1 MTKKDKAVLT
11 TTVYAIHGVVD
22 TLNEMAEKEARKFKY
37 ITDSKAAMELRRLS
51 DLVAAAAL
59 EIKNSIETLPIDE

>member
-1 MTKKDKAVLT
+1 MTKKDKVVLT

-37 ITDSKAAMELRRLS
+37 IMDSKAAMELRRLS

-59 EIKNSIETLPIDE
+59 EIKNSIEALSIDE